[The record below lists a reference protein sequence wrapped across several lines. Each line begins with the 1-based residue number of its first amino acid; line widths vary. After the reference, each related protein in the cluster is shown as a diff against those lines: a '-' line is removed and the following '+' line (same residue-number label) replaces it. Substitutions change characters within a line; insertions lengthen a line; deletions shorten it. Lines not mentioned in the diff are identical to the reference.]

1 METSHFGGNIKI
13 FHATTRPD
21 RVLFVK
27 MSHNLDLIQ
36 IDKFKNSVSISKQC
50 ASSEDVIFIAHIG
63 YDCLRCLHEAKQEQ
77 EPRCSY
83 IKLLNILL
91 SEKYCV
97 KIRGDCSR
105 LEGRLRHACGEV
117 KNKFKGNSGA
127 SHRNLVQSELNLA
140 VKRKEVVTTAELVTQ
155 IRKAEGKSNALLKE
169 NEVLK
174 ARCEELF
181 SKWMEC
187 KAKKEEAAEDL
198 AEANATVDSLFA
210 ENGKLYSYVDFGNNG
225 KTLNEVGERQQRRKL
240 KELKTNVERALW
252 FAETFGLTLNSVT
265 FSEKDGSNHTLSY
278 KKSKKS
284 PLTISQKRSR
294 IK

>member
-1 METSHFGGNIKI
+1 
-13 FHATTRPD
+13 
-21 RVLFVK
+21 
-27 MSHNLDLIQ
+27 MSDNLDLIQ
-36 IDKFKNSVSISKQC
+36 VNKFKNSVSISGEQC
-50 ASSEDVIFIAHIG
+50 LQYVRKRCVSSEDVIFTVHIG
-63 YDCLRCLHEAKQEQ
+63 YDCLRCLHEAKQE
-77 EPRCSY
+77 EESCCSY

-91 SEKYCV
+91 SEKYCF
-97 KIRGDCSR
+97 KMREDCSR
-105 LEGRLRHACGEV
+105 LEGRLRRACGEV
-117 KNKFKGNSGA
+117 KSKFKGKSGA
-127 SHRNLVQSELNLA
+127 SYRNLVQSELKLA
-140 VKRKEVVTTAELVTQ
+140 VKGKEVVTTAELVTQ
-155 IRKAEGKSNALLKE
+155 IRKAEEKSNVLLKE

-187 KAKKEEAAEDL
+187 KAKKEEATEDL
-198 AEANATVDSLFA
+198 AEANAKIDSLFA
-210 ENGKLYSYVDFGNNG
+210 ENEKLYSYVQKLGQVIDFGNNG

-240 KELKTNVERALW
+240 KELKTNIERALW